1 MTTKIL
7 GISAFYHDS
16 AAAIIIDG
24 EIIAAAQEERFSRK
38 KHDPEFPA
46 QAILFCLK
54 EANCCISDLDS
65 IIFYDKP
72 LLKFERLLETYFAY
86 APRGIR
92 SFIRAM
98 PIWLKEKLYLKSVLR
113 RELRL
118 VADLDRKAKLPQLLF
133 SEHHLSHAGSA
144 FFPSPYTDAA
154 VLCLDGVGEWA
165 TSSAWQGENDQL
177 KPLWEIQFPHS
188 LGLLYSAF
196 TYYAGFKVNSGEYKL
211 MGLAPFGEPKYVDD
225 IFKDLIDVKE
235 DGSFVLDMSYFDFA
249 VGSTMTNSKF
259 HQLFDGEPRTGES
272 DISQKE
278 MDLARSIQVVTE
290 EIVLKIVHYLST
302 LTTSRNLC
310 LAGGVALNCVAN
322 GRILREGPFDNVWI
336 QPAAG
341 DAGGALGAALV
352 AWHHYYAGKKHT
364 NEQTVDRHED
374 TDARQKE
381 NQTNESNDNCRGK
394 QRPTMENF
402 QSDLMQGAYLGP
414 SFTNDEVSQILK
426 DKNLPFTQLSDDVLY
441 KQMAQLLDDGNVIGW
456 FQGRMEFGPRA
467 LGNRS
472 ILGDAR
478 NQKMQSVM
486 NLKIKYRESFRPFAP
501 IVLAEDVSEYFK
513 HQGDS
518 PYMLIVADIKDK
530 LKLPVAD
537 GLEGIEKL
545 NQARSTLP
553 AITHVDNT
561 ARLQTVH
568 QDTNPKLHQLL
579 NSFKERTQS
588 SVLINTSFNVRGEP
602 PVCTPE
608 DAINCFLNTEMDYLV
623 MENIVLSKAE
633 QPESAIIEAK
643 QNQFELD

>member
-24 EIIAAAQEERFSRK
+24 EIVAAAQEERFSRK

-54 EANCCISDLDS
+54 EANCNINDVDS

-72 LLKFERLLETYFAY
+72 LLKFERLLETYFAH

-98 PIWLKEKLYLKSVLR
+98 PIWLKEKLYLKNVLR

-118 VADLDRKAKLPQLLF
+118 LANLDKKAKLPQLLF

-144 FFPSPYTDAA
+144 FFPSPYDDAA

-165 TSSAWQGENDQL
+165 TSSAWQGRDDKL
-177 KPLWEIQFPHS
+177 TPLWEIQFPHS

-211 MGLAPFGEPKYVDD
+211 MGLAPFGEPKYVDA
-225 IFKDLIDVKE
+225 IFKHLIDVKE

-249 VGSTMTNSKF
+249 VGSTMTNNKF
-259 HQLFDGEPRTGES
+259 HQLFGAPPRTGES
-272 DISQKE
+272 KISQKE

-290 EIVLKIVHYLST
+290 EIVLKIVQHLST
-302 LTTSRNLC
+302 LTTSKNLC

-322 GRILREGPFDNVWI
+322 GRILREGSFDNIWI

-352 AWHHYYAGKKHT
+352 AWHHYYQGKKHDGKRLEQEKQEVT
-364 NEQTVDRHED
+364 RNEE
-374 TDARQKE
+374 AKI
-381 NQTNESNDNCRGK
+381 K
-394 QRPTMENF
+394 

-414 SFTNDEVSQILK
+414 SFTNDEICQTLATK
-426 DKNLPFTQLSDDVLY
+426 ELPFIQLNDDELSSQTA
-441 KQMAQLLDDGNVIGW
+441 KLLEDGNVVGW
-456 FQGRMEFGPRA
+456 FQGKMEFGPRA

-501 IVLAEDVSEYFK
+501 IVLADDVSKYFQHK
-513 HQGDS
+513 GTS
-518 PYMLIVADIKDK
+518 PYMLIVADINDE

-537 GLEGIEKL
+537 GLQGIEKL

-553 AITHVDNT
+553 AITHVDYT

-568 QDTNPKLHQLL
+568 QETNPKLHQLL
-579 NSFKERTQS
+579 NSFKERTSS

-602 PVCTPE
+602 PVCTPD

-623 MENIVLSKAE
+623 MENILLCKTK
-633 QPESAIIEAK
+633 QPESAIAIAK
-643 QNQFELD
+643 LNQFELD

>member
-1 MTTKIL
+1 MAITVL

-16 AAAIIIDG
+16 AAAIIRDG
-24 EIIAAAQEERFSRK
+24 EIIAAAQEERFSRI
-38 KHDPEFPA
+38 KHDPAFPSN
-46 QAILFCLK
+46 AILFCLHQ
-54 EANCCISDLDS
+54 ANCKITDVDS

-72 LLKFERLLETYFAY
+72 LLKFERLLETYFAH

-98 PIWLKEKLYLKSVLR
+98 PIWLKEKLYLKTILR

-118 VADLDRKAKLPQLLF
+118 LAGLDKKAKLPKLLF

-144 FFPSPYTDAA
+144 FFPSPYSDAA

-165 TSSAWQGENDQL
+165 TSSAWQGGNDKL
-177 KPLWEIQFPHS
+177 TPLWEIQFPHS

-211 MGLAPFGEPKYVDD
+211 MGLAPFGEPKYVDI
-225 IFKDLIDVKE
+225 IFKELIDVKD
-235 DGSFVLDMSYFDFA
+235 DGSFVLNMSYFDFA
-249 VGSTMTNSKF
+249 VGSTMTNNKF
-259 HQLFDGEPRTGES
+259 HQLFGAPPRAGES
-272 DISQKE
+272 EISQKE

-290 EIVLKIVHYLST
+290 EIVLKIVRHLST
-302 LTTSRNLC
+302 LTTSKNLC

-322 GRILREGPFDNVWI
+322 GRILREGPFDKVWI

-352 AWHHYYAGKKHT
+352 AWHHYYDGKKH
-364 NEQTVDRHED
+364 D
-374 TDARQKE
+374 
-381 NQTNESNDNCRGK
+381 GK
-394 QRPTMENF
+394 KHDGKKHKQN
-402 QSDLMQGAYLGP
+402 DLMQGAYLGP
-414 SFTNDEVSQILK
+414 SFTSAEIMEVLHT
-426 DKNLPFTQLSDDVLY
+426 KNLPFTKLPADELY
-441 KQMAQLLDDGNVIGW
+441 TKTAQLLDEGNVIGW
-456 FQGRMEFGPRA
+456 FQGKMEFGPRA

-501 IVLAEDVSEYFK
+501 IVLAEDVSDYFQHK
-513 HQGDS
+513 TDS
-518 PYMLIVADIKDK
+518 PYMLIVADINDD
-530 LKLPVAD
+530 LKLSVTEN
-537 GLEGIEKL
+537 LQGIEKL

-553 AITHVDNT
+553 AITHVDYT

-568 QDTNPKLHQLL
+568 HETNPKLHQLL
-579 NSFKERTQS
+579 KQFKTRTGS

-602 PVCTPE
+602 PVCSPE
-608 DAINCFLNTEMDYLV
+608 DAILCFLNTEMDYLV
-623 MENIVLSKAE
+623 MENILLCKTE
-633 QPESAIIEAK
+633 QPEAAIAIAK